1 MVCRIMRDRALY
13 KVNCDFVEAAT
24 KGAKAVISRCIPP
37 INPTDPD
44 RFHMCV
50 PNLFL
55 WISVRG
61 CFFNTDGL
69 KLVNAVINKWKYL

>member
-1 MVCRIMRDRALY
+1 MVRRIMRDRALY

-50 PNLFL
+50 PNLFP
-55 WISVRG
+55 WFSV
-61 CFFNTDGL
+61 
-69 KLVNAVINKWKYL
+69 

>member
-1 MVCRIMRDRALY
+1 VVCRIMRDRALY

-55 WISVRG
+55 WFSVRG
-61 CFFNTDGL
+61 CYFTQMG
-69 KLVNAVINKWKYL
+69 